1 MLPEFALQLCIVFIA
16 VLLVIDVRQTNQMSG
31 AIWLPT
37 IWMMYCGSRPLAYWF
52 DPESINNASKDAT
65 EGSPIDR
72 AFLSILIG
80 VGVVILCRKKI
91 EWARILK
98 NNLWVVTLFSYMGL
112 SVVWSDLPEVS
123 FKRWIRTTGDLIM
136 VLLVVTEVSP
146 VEAIKAIIRRSA
158 YVLIPFSIVLIK
170 YFRDIGV
177 AYSEDGSTTMWIG
190 VTTHKNVLGY
200 VILVCAMYFAK
211 NILVTWKSKKGVID
225 FLFLMMMLW
234 LIVATSESKGS
245 STSLSALSLGLIVL
259 LAGHYWG
266 VSNLMKLRKIIFGIV
281 LTICCLMALS
291 QVLGG
296 SFLEVVTSSMG
307 RDVTLTGRTE
317 IWSAA
322 LSVGPGNPLFGR
334 GYGSFW
340 IGETA
345 NQVWDN
351 LTYHTHFLQSHNG
364 YIDIYLELGALG
376 LILLGGLIRSAWKNM
391 RETLRS
397 NIEYGMYRTAFLLA
411 ILLHNLTESSYGRPN
426 HLLWFMFLLSCV
438 YVTAS
443 FEHRGLRDKPR
454 GCTEVR

>member
-1 MLPEFALQLCIVFIA
+1 MLPEIALQLCIVSVA
-16 VLLVIDVRQTNQMSG
+16 LLLLIDVRQTNRISV
-31 AIWLPT
+31 AIWLPI
-37 IWMMYCGSRPLAYWF
+37 IWMMYCGSRPLTYWF
-52 DPESINNASKDAT
+52 DPESINNASRDAT

-72 AFLSILIG
+72 LFVSILIG
-80 VGVVILCRKKI
+80 VGVVILCRRKI
-91 EWARILK
+91 EWGKLVA
-98 NNLWVVTLFSYMGL
+98 NNVWVVTLFAYMGL
-112 SVVWSDLPEVS
+112 SVLWSDLPAVS

-136 VLLVVTEVSP
+136 VLLVLTEINP
-146 VEAIKAIIRRSA
+146 VEAIKAMIRRSA

-177 AYSEDGSTTMWIG
+177 TYSEDGATTMWIG

-200 VILVCAMYFAK
+200 VILVCAMYFV
-211 NILVTWKSKKGVID
+211 NNLLVTWKSKKGFID
-225 FLFLMMMLW
+225 FLFLVMMLW
-234 LIVATSESKGS
+234 IMVGTSDSKGS
-245 STSLSALSLGLIVL
+245 STSLSALALGLIVL
-259 LAGHYWG
+259 LAAHWG
-266 VSNLMKLRKIIFGIV
+266 ASNLMKLRKIILSIA
-281 LTICCLMALS
+281 LAICFLMAIS

-317 IWSAA
+317 IWDVA
-322 LSVGPGNPLFGR
+322 LSVGPGNPVFGR

-345 NQVWDN
+345 NQVWNN

-376 LILLGGLIRSAWKNM
+376 LIFLAGLIRSAWQNTG
-391 RETLRS
+391 ETLKT
-397 NIEYGMYRTAFLLA
+397 NIEYGMYRMAFLLA

-443 FEHRGLRDKPR
+443 FDRRGLMNKPKYY
-454 GCTEVR
+454 TAVR